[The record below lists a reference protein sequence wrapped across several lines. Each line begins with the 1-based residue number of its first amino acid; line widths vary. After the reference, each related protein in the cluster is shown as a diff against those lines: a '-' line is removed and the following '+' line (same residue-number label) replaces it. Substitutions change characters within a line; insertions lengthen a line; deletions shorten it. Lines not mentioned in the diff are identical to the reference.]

1 MDLLICCALLKTH
14 KLQMSG
20 SQDFVIFQEPQIPLA
35 EEGSVHLHQS
45 IPGLES
51 PASSKEAD
59 QPSPVSVL
67 EVPFIDDVS
76 SCSECFESLSADL
89 QGT

>member
-1 MDLLICCALLKTH
+1 MYKFLIFCALFNVVFFV
-14 KLQMSG
+14 
-20 SQDFVIFQEPQIPLA
+20 SQYLMIFQEPPVQAP
-35 EEGSVHLHQS
+35 EEGSVPLHHS
-45 IPGLES
+45 VPGLES
-51 PASSKEAD
+51 PASSKETD

-76 SCSECFESLSADL
+76 SCSECFESISADL